1 MKKAKEKTKN
11 KSNNFFSADSEFK
24 QKLVKFF
31 DKFKTILCDAIYPD
45 NLRCIVCEKEIPA
58 GSKYC
63 MCEECFKTFPFNNG
77 RICVR
82 CGAPI
87 NNEALYCL
95 ECQNYTRGFDFAR
108 SSLNYTGDA
117 KRLVLGLKFKNNR
130 WIAKYFA
137 QMLYDTYME
146 NALDAEIVIPVPIS
160 YKREKQRGFNQSY
173 LLAKPLAEKLG
184 LPLHKDIIIKTKDNK
199 QQAKLGLSERRKNV
213 VGAYEIARRE
223 FVKGKKV
230 LLVDDILTTGSTMS
244 EVARRLKI
252 AGATAVYGLAVA
264 SPEYIVPCENNE
276 DITDFELISK

>member
-1 MKKAKEKTKN
+1 MKRAKDKSKRIIKN
-11 KSNNFFSADSEFK
+11 DNSEFK
-24 QKLVKFF
+24 QKLIKFL
-31 DKFKTILCDAIYPD
+31 DKLKTTFSNAIYPD
-45 NLRCIVCEKEIPA
+45 NCRCIVCEEEIPA

-63 MCEECFKTFPFNNG
+63 MCEECFKTFPFNNE

-87 NNEALYCL
+87 DNEALYCL

-108 SSLNYTGDA
+108 SSLNYTGDV

-137 QMLYDTYME
+137 EMLYDTYIE
-146 NALDAEIVIPVPIS
+146 NALDAEIIIPVPIS

-173 LLAKPLAEKLG
+173 LIAKPLAEKLG
-184 LPLHKDIIIKTKDNK
+184 LPLYTDVITKIKDNK
-199 QQAKLGLSERRKNV
+199 QQAKLGLNDRRKNV
-213 VGAYEIARRE
+213 VGAYEIVARE
-223 FVKGKKV
+223 VVKGKKV

-244 EVARRLKI
+244 EAARRLKI

-264 SPEYIVPCENNE
+264 SPKYNVPCENNE
-276 DITDFELISK
+276 EITDFELISS